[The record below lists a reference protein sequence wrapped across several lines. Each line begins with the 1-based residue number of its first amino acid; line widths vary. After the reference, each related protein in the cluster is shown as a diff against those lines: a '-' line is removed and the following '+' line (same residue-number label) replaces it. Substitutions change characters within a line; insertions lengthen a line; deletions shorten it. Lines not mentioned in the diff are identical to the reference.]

1 MKLLLHTCCAPCSV
15 YCIKTLRKEG
25 IEPTVYWFNPNIHPY
40 IEYKTRR
47 DTLKEYTKSIGVQAI
62 FEENYG
68 LREFCKNVVDD
79 LENRCVKYCYRVR
92 LEQTAKYA
100 KENGYDTFSTTLL
113 ISPYQN
119 HEALKQIGE
128 EMAQKYGLTFLYRD
142 FRPGFREGQNEAR
155 ELGLYMQKYCGCV
168 FSEWIPNDDHNKVEL
183 KLPENFEFLP
193 VERSIVIKKEREN
206 KEQYM
211 SLLLEA
217 DPSEKLVRQYLV
229 GGDLFVLT
237 YKNEVACVAVVTKVD
252 DDTCELKNI
261 ATKEKYRGKG
271 YAKKM
276 LKYLCDNYKQKYN
289 KMIVGT
295 TENNIPFYVKQGFD
309 KYEKTIKNFFIDNYE
324 EEIKDGEL
332 ICTDMIY
339 YSKDLKMNNSKK

>member
-15 YCIKTLRKEG
+15 YCIKSLREEG

-40 IEYKTRR
+40 MEYKARR
-47 DTLKEYTKSIGVQAI
+47 DTLKEYTKNIGVNAI

-68 LREFCKNVVDD
+68 LREFCKNVVND
-79 LENRCVKYCYRVR
+79 LENRCSKYCYRIR

-128 EMAQKYGLTFLYRD
+128 EMAEKYELTFLYRD
-142 FRPGFREGQNEAR
+142 FRPGFREGQAEAR

-168 FSEWIPNDDHNKVEL
+168 FSEHITNDDHKSFKPIFPNGY
-183 KLPENFEFLP
+183 EFQKEPRLQ
-193 VERSIVIKKEREN
+193 VKKIEN
-206 KEQYM
+206 KEDYID
-211 SLLLEA
+211 LLLEA
-217 DPSEKLVRQYLV
+217 DPSRDMIHKYLSNSDV
-229 GGDLFVLT
+229 YAL
-237 YKNEVACVAVVTKVD
+237 KRENEIICIAVILPISKKIL
-252 DDTCELKNI
+252 ELKNI
-261 ATKEKYRGKG
+261 VTKEEYRGKG
-271 YAKKM
+271 YAKIL
-276 LKYLCDNYKQKYN
+276 LKSLCGNYKQKYD
-289 KMIVGT
+289 KMLVGT

-309 KYEKTIKNFFIDNYE
+309 KYEKTIKNFFVDNYD

-332 ICTDMIY
+332 VCTDMIY
-339 YSKDLKMNNSKK
+339 YSKDLKKI